1 MIKQTGYVAVRKDW
15 GDGRTWFDMATW
27 SARADLVLGRA
38 AYEEQMNPPL
48 RFGSPV
54 VMVQRVSV
62 EPAGDALVV
71 VKNQPRRVNVFP
83 RGRARRGGREG
94 GRSWVE
100 SA

>member
-71 VKNQPRRVNVFP
+71 VKNPDGSMCFP
-83 RGRARRGGREG
+83 EG
-94 GRSWVE
+94 APVE
-100 SA
+100 EEGKGADHG